1 VVTVVT
7 VVMVVM
13 AVMAVM
19 VVMPIRWTVGRHL
32 RGSGDQG
39 GSGQIP

>member
-1 VVTVVT
+1 MVVM

-13 AVMAVM
+13 AVMPV
-19 VVMPIRWTVGRHL
+19 RWSVGRHL

-39 GSGQIP
+39 ESGQIP

>member
-1 VVTVVT
+1 MVFM

-13 AVMAVM
+13 AVMPV
-19 VVMPIRWTVGRHL
+19 RWTVGRHL